1 MTLAPAEIK
10 DIFGCVGWQQQQQQ
24 QHSRSQRKDGTAK
37 KKEIEKKI
45 KTL

>member
-10 DIFGCVGWQQQQQQ
+10 DIFGCVGWQQQQQ